1 MCRIDYLSPS
11 KSKPYVFICSPF
23 AGDVAGNIHKAIRY
37 MRFAIAKGSIP
48 FAPHL
53 LYPQVLDEDDPADRE
68 LGLTLGTA
76 WIINCD
82 EIWVFGRQI
91 TDGMAREIAKAMK
104 HDIPIRYFDQICEEE
119 FE

>member
-1 MCRIDYLSPS
+1 MSNIASP
-11 KSKPYVFICSPF
+11 SKPYVFICSPF
-23 AGDVAGNIHKAIRY
+23 AGDIEGNTLKAIRY
-37 MRFAIAKGSIP
+37 MRFAIVKGSIP

-53 LYPQVLDEDDPADRE
+53 LYPQVLNEHDPAERE
-68 LGLTLGTA
+68 QGLTLGAA

-82 EIWVFGRQI
+82 ELWVFGRTI

-104 HDIPIRYFDQICEEE
+104 YDIPIRYFNEICEEE